1 MEFTPLSSVAHSKTS
16 NRIHWTYFRMN
27 FNSLVLGVFQYAT
40 VHLLDSRGQLYL
52 SKNVTK
58 KSWEYLVLAK
68 VVFAICFPV
77 AGIVTRQCAT
87 NCLKSYQS
95 KFGSAPM
102 RLKSTGNW
110 QGYRVCYETTR
121 VVVHSSRKC
130 SIKTRGKP
138 RCLLDCF

>member
-27 FNSLVLGVFQYAT
+27 FNSPVLGVFQYAT
-40 VHLLDSRGQLYL
+40 VHLLDIRGQLYL

-77 AGIVTRQCAT
+77 AGIVTRLA
-87 NCLKSYQS
+87 N
-95 KFGSAPM
+95 AP
-102 RLKSTGNW
+102 RI
-110 QGYRVCYETTR
+110 V
-121 VVVHSSRKC
+121 SSLINLNLEAR
-130 SIKTRGKP
+130 
-138 RCLLDCF
+138 RCD